1 MRFMQICGLV
11 FAIFLILAF
20 SAQAEEIP
28 RLSRGGGMIHGGNF
42 QFTKAGNDTINL
54 MAAADDPTN
63 NSNPGPCG
71 LPEPIYRADFEFGDE
86 GGRVE
91 TDGSGWTSVDFTQPT
106 VTHWEVSEYDGFNTP
121 FSSFRAWC
129 GDATIPSCDANDP
142 EGGYGNSWNAVI
154 EFTVAVGN
162 PTVSTQVDVTAM
174 LQHDSEP
181 GYDYTYLSYR
191 YQGQFFGDMASWD
204 GESRNEGVPGPIAV
218 SGSVTYLPQEY
229 VGGTHIAVFW
239 RFRSDGAWSDE
250 DCLFPNAG
258 GCMVDDVNVRV
269 TNDGNSTDYFTDFN
283 DGSFGLWNIVIPDGV
298 GDYARIYRGLGEND
312 PCGTNF
318 TAQVAFIDNDMA
330 VPGTGGSTCH
340 NWCYGPGGY
349 IVTTTGGLAG
359 ETDHI
364 HNAIESPVM
373 AWPVAKDCVSPIP
386 DGIILTFSVYKH
398 EDLTDDAPGIFYT
411 WGVRSADTDGSAG
424 GVQDINEQPW
434 RDRNFVYY
442 GGPEFIRHRD
452 DVTDRMNPGRDEVQV
467 QLAVEEWGYV
477 WGYTGDDGY
486 PAPYFDNVT
495 VKVFPYQGPG
505 MSAREIDLA
514 QDSFP
519 ERETIDYGDLGSN
532 SVRFDSANNIS
543 RASHLRNDPGDT
555 IIVDVVPVRA
565 GAEHVGL
572 PTLHYLLDPNPVFT
586 PAMRT
591 AGLPDM
597 GSVQGMPGI
606 GSSGDWIL
614 NRYSFD
620 LPDTGFLFPGD
631 VLHYYISASDHVGGD
646 VQSVTMP
653 ADTTGFSTGFGDPM
667 GYNSTFTMHALPT
680 ILSDGFGGFDQTGIL
695 FINDFANRGGEN
707 EWYTALNHLGFS
719 MAWHHYDVYYVNAPS
734 SGVGNGIGGRA
745 DGLMLSGYSTILY
758 TCGNLGRYTISNGD
772 FFGDPGDDVGTLTDW
787 LDQGQK
793 NIFLTGDDLASD
805 LAQSGSATQAF
816 LSDMMGVSV
825 VTDNVR
831 SFIGNQTSPL
841 VKPIPGNPV
850 FLPSSTLSNWYAF
863 GGCPGINTFDGVNI
877 VETGQRVAE
886 FEDPLGVGYSFSAC
900 TLNILNPG
908 PTRSRIISMPV
919 DLMNIFTNP
928 DAPGHYLPARVR
940 LLWEVLAYFGFYA
953 ISPNQSGVDDLPGIT
968 FAASNYPNPFNPVT
982 TIKYSLPKAGHLQLS
997 IYNVR
1002 GQLVKTLING
1012 PRPAGANQTIIW
1024 DGTDNLG
1031 SAVASGV
1038 YFYEARA
1045 GGDVRIGKITLLK

>member
-1 MRFMQICGLV
+1 MKSHRIVCSFVPLV
-11 FAIFLILAF
+11 FLISL
-20 SAQAEEIP
+20 AQASDLHRFSI
-28 RLSRGGGMIHGGNF
+28 GGEVIHGGNS

-63 NSNPGPCG
+63 NSNPGPCS
-71 LPEPIYRADFEFGDE
+71 LLEPIYRGDFELGVE

-91 TDGSGWTSVDFTQPT
+91 TDGSGWTSIDFTQPT
-106 VTHWEVSEYDGFNTP
+106 VTHWEVSDYDGFNTP
-121 FSSFRAWC
+121 FSSYRAWC
-129 GDATIPSCDANDP
+129 GDATIASCDANDP
-142 EGGYGNSWNAVI
+142 EGGYGNNWNDVI

-191 YQGQFFGDMASWD
+191 YQGQLFGDMASWD
-204 GESRNEGVPGPIAV
+204 GESWNTGVPGPIAV
-218 SGSVTYLPQEY
+218 TGSVTYLPQEY
-229 VGGTHIAVFW
+229 VGGTHIAVYW

-258 GCMVDDVNVRV
+258 GCMVDDVNIRV
-269 TNDGNSTDYFTDFN
+269 TNDGSSTDYFTDFN

-298 GDYARIYRGLGEND
+298 GDFARIYRGLGEND

-318 TAQVAFIDNDMA
+318 TAQVAFIDNDVA
-330 VPGTGGSTCH
+330 VPGTGGSTCL

-349 IVTTTGGLAG
+349 IVTTTGGLIG

-373 AWPVAKDCVSPIP
+373 AWPVAKDCVSPVP

-411 WGVRSADTDGSAG
+411 WGVRSADTDGSSG
-424 GVQDINEQPW
+424 DVQDITEQHW

-442 GGPEFIRHRD
+442 GGPEFFRHRD

-467 QLAVEEWGYV
+467 QLAVGEWGYV
-477 WGYTGDDGY
+477 WGWTGDDGY

-543 RASHLRNDPGDT
+543 PAFHLRNDPGDS
-555 IIVDVVPVRA
+555 IIVDIVPVRA
-565 GAEHVGL
+565 GAELESL
-572 PTLHYLLDPNPVFT
+572 PMLHYLLDPNPVFT
-586 PAMRT
+586 SAMRT

-597 GSVQGMPGI
+597 GSVQGRPGI
-606 GSSGDWIL
+606 GCSGDWIL
-614 NRYSFD
+614 NKYSFD

-631 VLHYYISASDHVGGD
+631 VLHYYIFASDHVGGD

-653 ADTTGFSTGFGDPM
+653 ADTTGFSTSFGDPL
-667 GYNSTFTMHALPT
+667 GYNSTFTVHALPS
-680 ILSDGFGGFDQTGIL
+680 IREDYFGDYEHPEIL
-695 FINDFANRGGEN
+695 FINDFGGRGGEN
-707 EWYTALNHLGFS
+707 EWYTALSHIGLLPGED
-719 MAWHHYDVYYVNAPS
+719 YDLYHVNGPS
-734 SGVGNGIGGRA
+734 SGEGNGIGGRA
-745 DGLMLSGYSTILY
+745 GGPMLTGYTHILY

-772 FFGDPGDDVGTLTDW
+772 YYVDPGNDVATLTHW
-787 LDQGQK
+787 LDQGGK
-793 NIFLTGDDLASD
+793 DMFLTGDDLASD
-805 LAQSGSATQAF
+805 LDQSGQATQSF
-816 LSDMMGVSV
+816 LLDMMGLSV
-825 VTDNVR
+825 VTRNVR
-831 SFIGNQTSPL
+831 PSIGNQTTPL

-850 FLPSSTLSNWYAF
+850 FPHFSGLQDWIAF
-863 GGCPGINTFDGVNI
+863 GGCAQINSFDGVI
-877 VETGQRVAE
+877 PVGAGQRLAE
-886 FEDPLGVGYSFSAC
+886 FEDPQGMGYNFSAA

-908 PTRSRIISMPV
+908 PEQSRVISMPV
-919 DLMNIFTNP
+919 DLMYVYTNP
-928 DAPGHYLPARVR
+928 HAPGHPLPARVQ
-940 LLWEVLAYFGFYA
+940 LLREVLEFFDFGLM
-953 ISPNQSGVDDLPGIT
+953 IVDPSGVDDLPNIT
-968 FAASNYPNPFNPVT
+968 FAASIYPNPFNPVT
-982 TIKYSLPKAGHLQLS
+982 TIKYSLPRAGNLKLN

-1002 GQLVKTLING
+1002 GQLVKTLIEAL
-1012 PRPAGANQTIIW
+1012 RPAGADQTVFW

-1031 SAVASGV
+1031 SAAASGL
-1038 YFYEARA
+1038 YFYEVRA
-1045 GGDVRIGKITLLK
+1045 AGEIIRGKMTLLK